1 MVDDRNIDYENA
13 VQYIKNCRVVS
24 KEGSSNEI
32 RDPIIIN
39 LFKSCIQ
46 NDSIRGDERIFKMD
60 FQIPSPRNLLGRDN
74 VVKCCRQAVLTVYG
88 LTEYEWKQTSS
99 LLKKTV
105 NGNLQSL
112 HHKPYTD
119 ATLHEYTHAEVA
131 EVFKN
136 NLHTEFPGSSIII
149 IHDT

>member
-1 MVDDRNIDYENA
+1 MARESFKDLKILNQIEGLAYCCPIGGPHGCCLKHFVVDDRNIDYENA

-46 NDSIRGDERIFKMD
+46 NDSIRGDESIFKMD

-74 VVKCCRQAVLTVYG
+74 VVKCCRQAVL
-88 LTEYEWKQTSS
+88 
-99 LLKKTV
+99 
-105 NGNLQSL
+105 NR
-112 HHKPYTD
+112 
-119 ATLHEYTHAEVA
+119 
-131 EVFKN
+131 
-136 NLHTEFPGSSIII
+136 
-149 IHDT
+149 